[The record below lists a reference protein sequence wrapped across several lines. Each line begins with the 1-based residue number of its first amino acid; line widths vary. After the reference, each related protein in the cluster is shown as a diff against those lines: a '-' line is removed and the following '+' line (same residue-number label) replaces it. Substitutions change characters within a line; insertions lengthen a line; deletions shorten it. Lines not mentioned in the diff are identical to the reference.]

1 MIGIG
6 EKAVVAVATRTPAP
20 IFIGVSILVIAIIL
34 VVAAINFLGCTN
46 LTTTPSWS
54 NLISLKEQCDLSRHP
69 LEGILTF
76 VGALIVF

>member
-46 LTTTPSWS
+46 LTTTILVES
-54 NLISLKEQCDLSRHP
+54 NIFK
-69 LEGILTF
+69 
-76 VGALIVF
+76 GAV